1 MIDKGIQEG
10 YFRKDLN
17 KEVQTYLFTKQMS
30 LLGEPEL
37 LTDIEYPVEV
47 MVSTIM
53 ENTIRSFLT
62 KEGLEK
68 LLKIIEKEGK

>member
-1 MIDKGIQEG
+1 M
-10 YFRKDLN
+10 
-17 KEVQTYLFTKQMS
+17 FTKQMS
-30 LLGEPEL
+30 LFGDPEL